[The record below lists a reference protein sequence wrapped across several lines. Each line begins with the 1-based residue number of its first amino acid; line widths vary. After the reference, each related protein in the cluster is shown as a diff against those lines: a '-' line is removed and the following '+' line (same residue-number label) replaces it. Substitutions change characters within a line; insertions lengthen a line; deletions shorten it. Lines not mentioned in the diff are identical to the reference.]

1 MKTARGSMIT
11 AATLLGIRP
20 ITMIFDIILLRLLVP
35 ADFGLLAMAMILLN
49 TTNLFTDMGMRQ
61 VVVQTRHDVK
71 KVSQYA
77 FIIVMVGSV
86 LVNLLVIVFAGPLAN
101 LFGGG
106 QPLVPIIIALSFII
120 TIDGLWVVPDGLMR
134 RNLRFKQLAMA
145 QFISDLVGSIT
156 SIIFAYMG
164 FGVWS
169 LVIGSLTG
177 KTLRGVML
185 WAYARPWS
193 WLRPQ
198 GWDREVA
205 ESVVRFGAPT
215 MGGGLMRYFATQW
228 DTWYVGRVLGVTA
241 VSFYSRS
248 FDLTTRVSDMLS
260 NTLFGQ
266 VLFPSY
272 AKLQDEPSRLSRVY
286 LKSTSLVLM
295 LMIPVSLGLLVIA
308 PLLVPVLL
316 GEQWRPMIPVWQIFC
331 VYSLTRPISTNSSP
345 LFLAV
350 GKPRNNMSA
359 SMVVIAIMVPLVVL
373 LVGPYD
379 ILGAAVGVLIAY
391 TAAMFFN
398 IYQVDRILPGTARK
412 TLLQSL
418 PFLLA
423 GGLMSAAILLAW
435 SPAVALAGGENVLSL
450 MLLIALGVLTYLVV
464 VVIVQRPLM
473 IELYEL
479 VISALGLDR
488 RWPRLALHRPGPTE

>member
-193 WLRPQ
+193 WLS
-198 GWDREVA
+198 G
-205 ESVVRFGAPT
+205 
-215 MGGGLMRYFATQW
+215 
-228 DTWYVGRVLGVTA
+228 
-241 VSFYSRS
+241 
-248 FDLTTRVSDMLS
+248 
-260 NTLFGQ
+260 
-266 VLFPSY
+266 
-272 AKLQDEPSRLSRVY
+272 
-286 LKSTSLVLM
+286 
-295 LMIPVSLGLLVIA
+295 
-308 PLLVPVLL
+308 
-316 GEQWRPMIPVWQIFC
+316 
-331 VYSLTRPISTNSSP
+331 SP
-345 LFLAV
+345 
-350 GKPRNNMSA
+350 P
-359 SMVVIAIMVPLVVL
+359 
-373 LVGPYD
+373 
-379 ILGAAVGVLIAY
+379 
-391 TAAMFFN
+391 
-398 IYQVDRILPGTARK
+398 
-412 TLLQSL
+412 
-418 PFLLA
+418 
-423 GGLMSAAILLAW
+423 SAAG
-435 SPAVALAGGENVLSL
+435 S
-450 MLLIALGVLTYLVV
+450 
-464 VVIVQRPLM
+464 
-473 IELYEL
+473 
-479 VISALGLDR
+479 
-488 RWPRLALHRPGPTE
+488 